1 MMQGQDGDV
10 VERLYHRLAEA
21 LEAGR
26 GFGAPVTVAEIYQE
40 LVPYRAVR
48 SDVGFGMNADYEH
61 ALLRLLAGE
70 RGLVRLDPEEAVRE
84 LRRELDS
91 PNPNLGA
98 YRDLAGCD
106 VWVSIRSTTPAAPAA
121 AAGRPAAPD
130 RPAAT
135 GAAATA
141 AAAATFSFAEPAA
154 PGQAEPE
161 AVEPEPEAGP
171 EAEAAAVAEE
181 AARCA
186 YCDSELPSHRA
197 VLFCPFCGADQRT
210 RPCGA
215 CGEIV
220 EPGWGFCVAC
230 GATRE

>member
-1 MMQGQDGDV
+1 MMQGREDDV

-21 LEAGR
+21 LEGGR
-26 GFGAPVTVAEIYQE
+26 GFGGPVTVAEIYQE
-40 LVPYRAVR
+40 LVPYRLVR

-70 RGLVRLDPEEAVRE
+70 RGLARLDPEEAVRE

-106 VWVSIRSTTPAAPAA
+106 VWVSARPATAPE
-121 AAGRPAAPD
+121 RPAAGG
-130 RPAAT
+130 PAEPVRTAPT
-135 GAAATA
+135 GT
-141 AAAATFSFAEPAA
+141 AAATFSFAEPAREPAGGVEQEPA
-154 PGQAEPE
+154 PEPAAE
-161 AVEPEPEAGP
+161 AVE
-171 EAEAAAVAEE
+171 EAAD
-181 AARCA
+181 RCA

-230 GATRE
+230 GATRD